1 MFVENSESRR
11 FELSFSQ
18 ADLGPTFGQELFFHL
33 FFFNFGTFFVKICAR
48 SERYRNLTAGIFE
61 IQLFMATPTFHLHRS
76 YNKCFMFC

>member
-33 FFFNFGTFFVKICAR
+33 FFFNFGTFFVKICAH
-48 SERYRNLTAGIFE
+48 SERYRNLMAE
-61 IQLFMATPTFHLHRS
+61 VSSKLKLFWQHRVS
-76 YNKCFMFC
+76 ISIGLRTV